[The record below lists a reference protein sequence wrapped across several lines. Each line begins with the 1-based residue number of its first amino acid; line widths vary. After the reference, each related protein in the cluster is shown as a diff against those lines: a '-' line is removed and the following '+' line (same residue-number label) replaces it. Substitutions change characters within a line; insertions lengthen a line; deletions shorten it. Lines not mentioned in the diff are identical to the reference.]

1 MQFILV
7 LGREMNDLSRS
18 DKLKGLN
25 ALKLLGLRYVGFIIL
40 MWVINNLIIRWE
52 EAVTK
57 ERLKQSTNVEIR

>member
-7 LGREMNDLSRS
+7 LGREMNELSRS
-18 DKLKGLN
+18 DKLKGLK
-25 ALKLLGLRYVGFIIL
+25 ALKMLGLRYVRLIIL
-40 MWVINNLIIRWE
+40 MWIINNLIIRWE